1 MPFLE
6 VDSGVRIF
14 AQDWGSGKPIVF
26 VHGWPFSHRMFEY
39 QMLDL
44 AQHGYRVVAL
54 DLRGYGQSD
63 KPWEGND
70 YDSWANDLGSVIA
83 ALDLRDV
90 TLAGFSMGGAIAMHY
105 LATHDDTRV
114 TKLALI
120 AAAGPRMVV
129 GPDNPKGVPREVFD
143 VLIAGDL
150 ADRAKAKRTFAQLA
164 FHNYPYLTLLQLL
177 YRSRSVAAT
186 ATVDYHVSEELSSW
200 FEQMG
205 MEASPRASVRGLEEL
220 RDRDLRKELSAIRVP
235 TRIFHGVHDRVVPFA
250 LGAEEQQRLIDQAKV
265 IRFEDSGHGIF
276 YQEKDKLNEEL
287 IRFFA

>member
-6 VDSGVRIF
+6 VDSGVRLF

-39 QMLDL
+39 QTLTL
-44 AQHGYRVVAL
+44 AQHGYRVIAL

-70 YDSWANDLGSVIA
+70 YDSWATDLGAVIA
-83 ALDLRDV
+83 ALELRDV

-105 LATHDDTRV
+105 VATRGDTRV

-120 AAAGPRMVV
+120 AAAGPCMVA
-129 GPDNPKGVPREVFD
+129 GSDNPKGVPREVFD
-143 VLIAGDL
+143 VLIEGDL

-177 YRSRSVAAT
+177 YRSRSVTASVAA
-186 ATVDYHVSEELSSW
+186 DYHVSDELSTW

-205 MEASPRASVRGLEEL
+205 MEASPQASVRGLEEL
-220 RDRDLRKELSAIRVP
+220 RDRDLRGELSAIRVP
-235 TRIFHGVHDRVVPFA
+235 TQIFHGVHDRVVPFA
-250 LGAEEQQRLIDQAKV
+250 LGEEQQSLIEGAKV
-265 IRFEDSGHGIF
+265 VRFEYSGHGVF

-287 IRFFA
+287 MRFIE